1 MFSIKSAIPSK
12 NKLSLSVLLIILLWF
27 SIVPMTKKWGN
38 PLTWD
43 VFGYYLYVPATFIW
57 NDVALK
63 DFGKV
68 EEANLKYENTD
79 SYYQGSKTEEGNWMI
94 KYSMGL
100 AMLETPFFFVAHKL
114 APSLGYPADGFSRPY
129 QLAMFFAH
137 FFYLLIGFIFL
148 RKVLLKL
155 FSDKITA
162 ILLLLVVIG
171 TNYYTMAMLV
181 GVTPIHSL
189 EFSLVSIFLFLTISF
204 HENATKRK
212 AVFLGIV
219 YGLIILVRPSDIL
232 VGIIPLFWGVSS
244 FKTLKEKITMIFK
257 NQKLEI
263 VLFGILLFV
272 VLFPQLY
279 YWKIVAGKWL
289 LFSYNNNPGEGF
301 EFLSPYLSEVLF
313 GFRKGWLL
321 YTPLM
326 LFSSIGFVYLYKQ
339 KRELFFPI
347 VLFFVLNVYLI
358 SSWSCY
364 WYAGGFGQ
372 RAMVDSYPI
381 LLLPLGYYLNYLSSL
396 ANRLMKYLLIAII
409 LLLVI
414 LNIFQTWQFE
424 HRIIDATR
432 MTSKYYFKTF
442 GKTNVS
448 EEDKK
453 LMLVNRGESVFTD
466 EENYTS
472 KLLFSQNYN
481 TPDEAQKNQYRDSL
495 AKEGKYCFQMDSN
508 TIYTSKYEASYSS
521 ITKKDYAWIRCTGWF
536 YPTKEMKGNPLS
548 LVVTFLNYQ
557 EKMYDYNAVDIS
569 KQTKDS
575 VELNKWNKFTFDF
588 LTPEVRSVNDKI
600 NIYFWYKAKAPIL
613 IDDLEIQVFEKKN
626 K

>member
-301 EFLSPYLSEVLF
+301 EFLSPYLSE
-313 GFRKGWLL
+313 
-321 YTPLM
+321 
-326 LFSSIGFVYLYKQ
+326 
-339 KRELFFPI
+339 
-347 VLFFVLNVYLI
+347 
-358 SSWSCY
+358 
-364 WYAGGFGQ
+364 
-372 RAMVDSYPI
+372 
-381 LLLPLGYYLNYLSSL
+381 L
-396 ANRLMKYLLIAII
+396 A
-409 LLLVI
+409 VI
-414 LNIFQTWQFE
+414 LRLLCL
-424 HRIIDATR
+424 HIIHIYDL
-432 MTSKYYFKTF
+432 
-442 GKTNVS
+442 VS
-448 EEDKK
+448 
-453 LMLVNRGESVFTD
+453 
-466 EENYTS
+466 
-472 KLLFSQNYN
+472 
-481 TPDEAQKNQYRDSL
+481 
-495 AKEGKYCFQMDSN
+495 
-508 TIYTSKYEASYSS
+508 I
-521 ITKKDYAWIRCTGWF
+521 
-536 YPTKEMKGNPLS
+536 
-548 LVVTFLNYQ
+548 
-557 EKMYDYNAVDIS
+557 
-569 KQTKDS
+569 
-575 VELNKWNKFTFDF
+575 
-588 LTPEVRSVNDKI
+588 
-600 NIYFWYKAKAPIL
+600 
-613 IDDLEIQVFEKKN
+613 
-626 K
+626 